1 MTKNRFV
8 KYIEH
13 VRANNENLPNLVKNM
28 EIDLHTLRD
37 ADRSSAA
44 NWAIVQKNWMM
55 ICADHEQGHSSF
67 SLGARLLKRGVQV
80 HFVCAECA
88 SENLKACGQFIHDS
102 IENVDADVEIITLHS
117 VDDHWSFIPNLS
129 QRMQWFGDIKA
140 IWPEAELNDERWNS
154 ELYDYGIAVVIGK
167 SLAEA
172 LD

>member
-1 MTKNRFV
+1 
-8 KYIEH
+8 
-13 VRANNENLPNLVKNM
+13 M

-37 ADRSSAA
+37 ADRSAA
-44 NWAIVQKNWMM
+44 ADWAIVQKNWMM
-55 ICADHEQGHSSF
+55 ICADHEEGHPSL
-67 SLGARLLKRGVQV
+67 SLGEILLNRGEQV

-88 SENLKACGQFIHDS
+88 SNNLKAHGQSIHDS
-102 IENVDADVEIITLHS
+102 IENVDADVDIIALHG
-117 VDDHWSFIPNLS
+117 VDDYWSFIPNLS

-154 ELYDYGIAVVIGK
+154 ELYDYGIAVVVGK

>member
-1 MTKNRFV
+1 
-8 KYIEH
+8 
-13 VRANNENLPNLVKNM
+13 
-28 EIDLHTLRD
+28 
-37 ADRSSAA
+37 
-44 NWAIVQKNWMM
+44 MM
-55 ICADHEQGHSSF
+55 ICADHEEGHPSF
-67 SLGARLLKRGVQV
+67 SLGERLLKRGEQV

-88 SENLKACGQFIHDS
+88 SDSLKACGQFIHDS
-102 IENVDADVEIITLHS
+102 IENVDEDVEVITLHG